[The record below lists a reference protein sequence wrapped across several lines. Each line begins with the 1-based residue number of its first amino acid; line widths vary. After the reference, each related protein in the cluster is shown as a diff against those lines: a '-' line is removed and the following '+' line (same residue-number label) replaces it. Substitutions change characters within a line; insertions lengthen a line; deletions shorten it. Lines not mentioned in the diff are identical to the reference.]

1 MNSFLEVISSQSFM
15 QNAIAGGILASVACG
30 AIGSYVVVKR
40 IGYLAGGIAH
50 AVLGGMGIA
59 YYLGRSPIEGALVSA
74 IVFAFILGWVS
85 LRMQQQEDTIIGA
98 LWAGGMAVG
107 ILFISQTPGYNV
119 DLMSF
124 LFGNILMIAPE
135 DLYWIA
141 GLDLIILII
150 VFLFYKQ
157 FISVSFDEEFARL
170 RGIPVE
176 RFYLLFLSL
185 VALTV
190 VILIQIV
197 GLILVIALLTL
208 PAAIAGLYVRSL
220 SLMMILAALF
230 GMIFTTSGL
239 AISYQPDLPP
249 GPTIILLAGT
259 FYLLSLIVNRIKKKS
274 LSINDC
280 CSSLEK
286 ELTKVQD
293 EKRNILVWVL
303 IINTGMFFIEA
314 IYGFFAQ
321 SNALMADALD
331 MLGDAAIFG
340 FSLYVIRLNT
350 IWQSRAGYIKGIIM
364 AIFSIGVLTSAL
376 YRSFNPIIPEVTT
389 MGVVGFL
396 ALAANLICAVML
408 LGFRDTDVNMRSAW
422 LCSRNDVLANLGVL
436 LAAVGVAWTNSPWP
450 DLIVGISISAL
461 ILKSAIE
468 VMRDAKIEIANQ
480 QII

>member
-1 MNSFLEVISSQSFM
+1 MRGTPLNSFLEVVSSQSFM

-40 IGYLAGGIAH
+40 ISYLAGGIAH

-59 YYLGRSPIEGALVSA
+59 YYLGRSPIEGAFVSA
-74 IVFAFILGWVS
+74 LVFAFILGWVS

-107 ILFISQTPGYNV
+107 VLFISQTPGYNV

-141 GLDLIILII
+141 GLDLLILVI

-220 SLMMILAALF
+220 NLMMILAALF
-230 GMIFTTSGL
+230 GMIFTTGGL
-239 AISYQPDLPP
+239 ALSYQPDLPP
-249 GPTIILLAGT
+249 GPTIILLAGAI
-259 FYLLSLIVNRIKKKS
+259 YLISLIFNRI
-274 LSINDC
+274 
-280 CSSLEK
+280 
-286 ELTKVQD
+286 
-293 EKRNILVWVL
+293 
-303 IINTGMFFIEA
+303 
-314 IYGFFAQ
+314 
-321 SNALMADALD
+321 
-331 MLGDAAIFG
+331 
-340 FSLYVIRLNT
+340 
-350 IWQSRAGYIKGIIM
+350 
-364 AIFSIGVLTSAL
+364 
-376 YRSFNPIIPEVTT
+376 
-389 MGVVGFL
+389 
-396 ALAANLICAVML
+396 
-408 LGFRDTDVNMRSAW
+408 
-422 LCSRNDVLANLGVL
+422 
-436 LAAVGVAWTNSPWP
+436 
-450 DLIVGISISAL
+450 
-461 ILKSAIE
+461 
-468 VMRDAKIEIANQ
+468 
-480 QII
+480 

>member
-1 MNSFLEVISSQSFM
+1 MSSFLEAVSTQPFM
-15 QNAIAGGILASVACG
+15 QNAIVGGILASVACG
-30 AIGSYVVVKR
+30 AVGSYVVVKR

-74 IVFAFILGWVS
+74 LVFAFILGWVS
-85 LRMQQQEDTIIGA
+85 LRMKQQEDTIIGA

-124 LFGNILMIAPE
+124 LFGNILMIASE

-141 GLDLIILII
+141 GLDIFILLI

-220 SLMMILAALF
+220 SLMMLLATLF
-230 GMIFTTSGL
+230 GMVFTTGGL
-239 AISYQPDLPP
+239 ALSYQPDLPP
-249 GPTIILLAGT
+249 GPTIILLAGA
-259 FYLLSLIVNRIKKKS
+259 FYLLSLVLNLVKKKN
-274 LSINDC
+274 ITVTDC
-280 CSSLEK
+280 CSGLEK
-286 ELTKVQD
+286 ELHKVQD
-293 EKRNILVWVL
+293 DKRNILVWVL
-303 IINTGMFFIEA
+303 IINGSMFFIEG
-314 IYGFFAQ
+314 IYGWLAQ
-321 SNALMADALD
+321 SSALMADALD

-340 FSLYVIRLNT
+340 FSLYVIRLGAL
-350 IWQSRAGYIKGIIM
+350 WQSRAGYIKGVIM
-364 AIFSIGVLTSAL
+364 ALFSISVLAGAV
-376 YRSFNPIIPEVTT
+376 YRSFNPVVPEATT
-389 MGVVGFL
+389 MGIIGFM
-396 ALAANLICAVML
+396 ALAANLICAIML
-408 LGFRDTDVNMRSAW
+408 LGFRDSDINMRSAW
-422 LCSRNDVLANLGVL
+422 LCSRNDVLANVGVL
-436 LAAVGVAWTNSPWP
+436 LAAAGVAWTQSPWP
-450 DLIVGISISAL
+450 DLVVGVSISAL

-468 VMRDAKIEIANQ
+468 VLKDAKLEMVKHRT
-480 QII
+480 

>member
-1 MNSFLEVISSQSFM
+1 MNSFLEVVSSQSFM

-30 AIGSYVVVKR
+30 AIGSYVVVKK

-124 LFGNILMIAPE
+124 LFGNILMIASE

-141 GLDLIILII
+141 GLDLIILVI

-230 GMIFTTSGL
+230 GMIFTTGGL

-249 GPTIILLAGT
+249 GPTIILLAGA
-259 FYLLSLIVNRIKKKS
+259 FYLISLILNRIKRKS

-303 IINTGMFFIEA
+303 IINTSMFFIEA
-314 IYGFFAQ
+314 IYGWFAQ

-364 AIFSIGVLTSAL
+364 AIFAIGVLTSAF

-389 MGVVGFL
+389 MGVVGFM

-408 LGFRDTDVNMRSAW
+408 LGFRDTDINMRSAW

-436 LAAVGVAWTNSPWP
+436 LAAAGVAWTNSPWP
-450 DLIVGISISAL
+450 DLVVGISISAL

>member
-1 MNSFLEVISSQSFM
+1 M
-15 QNAIAGGILASVACG
+15 QNALMGGILASVACG

-59 YYLGRSPIEGALVSA
+59 YYLGRSPIEGALVA
-74 IVFAFILGWVS
+74 ALVFAFILGWVS

-124 LFGNILMIAPE
+124 LFGNILMIASE

-141 GLDLIILII
+141 GLDSLILII

-157 FISVSFDEEFARL
+157 FIAVSFDEEFARL

-220 SLMMILAALF
+220 NLMMVLATLF
-230 GMIFTTSGL
+230 GMVFTTGGL
-239 AISYQPDLPP
+239 ALSYQPDLPP
-249 GPTIILLAGT
+249 GPTIILLAGA
-259 FYLLSLIVNRIKKKS
+259 FYLLSLFLNQIKKKS
-274 LSINDC
+274 LTITDC
-280 CSSLEK
+280 CSSLEN
-286 ELTKVQD
+286 ELHKVQD
-293 EKRNILVWVL
+293 DKRNILVWVL
-303 IINTGMFFIEA
+303 IINGAMFFVEG
-314 IYGFFAQ
+314 IYGWFAQ
-321 SNALMADALD
+321 SSALMADALD

-340 FSLYVIRLNT
+340 FSLYVIRLDS

-364 AIFSIGVLTSAL
+364 ALFSVSVLTGAIF
-376 YRSFNPIIPEVTT
+376 RSFNPVVPEAST
-389 MGVVGFL
+389 MGIIGFL
-396 ALAANLICAVML
+396 ALAANLICAILL
-408 LGFRDTDVNMRSAW
+408 LGFRDSDINMRSAW
-422 LCSRNDVLANLGVL
+422 LCSRNDVLANIGVL
-436 LAAVGVAWTNSPWP
+436 LAAGGVAWTQSPWP
-450 DLIVGISISAL
+450 DLVVGVSISAL

-468 VMRDAKIEIANQ
+468 VLKDAKLEMVNHQ
-480 QII
+480 ST

>member
-1 MNSFLEVISSQSFM
+1 MNSFLEVVSSQSFM

-30 AIGSYVVVKR
+30 AIGSYVVVKK

-124 LFGNILMIAPE
+124 LFGNILMIASE

-141 GLDLIILII
+141 GLDLIILVI

-230 GMIFTTSGL
+230 GMIFTTGGL

-249 GPTIILLAGT
+249 GPTIILLAGA
-259 FYLLSLIVNRIKKKS
+259 FYLISLVLNRIKRKS

-303 IINTGMFFIEA
+303 IINTSMFFIEA
-314 IYGFFAQ
+314 IYGWFAQ

-364 AIFSIGVLTSAL
+364 AIFAIGVLTNTF

-389 MGVVGFL
+389 MGVVGFM
-396 ALAANLICAVML
+396 ALFANLVCAVML

-436 LAAVGVAWTNSPWP
+436 LAAAGVAWTNSPWP
-450 DLIVGISISAL
+450 DLVVGISISAL

>member
-1 MNSFLEVISSQSFM
+1 MNSFLEVVSSQSFM

-40 IGYLAGGIAH
+40 ISYLAGGIAH

-59 YYLGRSPIEGALVSA
+59 YYLGRSPIEGAFVSA
-74 IVFAFILGWVS
+74 LVFAFILGWVS

-107 ILFISQTPGYNV
+107 VLFISQTPGYNV

-141 GLDLIILII
+141 GLDLLILVI

-220 SLMMILAALF
+220 NFMMVLAALF
-230 GMIFTTSGL
+230 GMIFTTGGL
-239 AISYQPDLPP
+239 ALSYQPDLPP

-259 FYLLSLIVNRIKKKS
+259 FYLISLIFNRIKNKS
-274 LSINDC
+274 LSVNDC
-280 CSSLEK
+280 CSSLEN
-286 ELTKVQD
+286 ELAKVHD

-303 IINTGMFFIEA
+303 IINASMFFIEA
-314 IYGFFAQ
+314 IYGWFAQ

-364 AIFSIGVLTSAL
+364 AFFAIGVLTSSL

-396 ALAANLICAVML
+396 ALAANLICALML

-422 LCSRNDVLANLGVL
+422 LCSRNDVLANVGVL
-436 LAAVGVAWTNSPWP
+436 LAAAGVAWTNSSWP
-450 DLIVGISISAL
+450 DLVVGVSISGL

>member
-1 MNSFLEVISSQSFM
+1 MNSFLEVVSSQSFM

-30 AIGSYVVVKR
+30 AIGSYVVVKK

-124 LFGNILMIAPE
+124 LFGNILMIASE

-141 GLDLIILII
+141 GLDLIILVI

-230 GMIFTTSGL
+230 GMIFTTGGL

-249 GPTIILLAGT
+249 GPTIILLAGA
-259 FYLLSLIVNRIKKKS
+259 FYLISLILNRIKRKS
-274 LSINDC
+274 VSINDC

-303 IINTGMFFIEA
+303 IINTSMFFIEA
-314 IYGFFAQ
+314 VYGWFAQ

-364 AIFSIGVLTSAL
+364 AIFAIGVLTNTF

-389 MGVVGFL
+389 MGVVGFM
-396 ALAANLICAVML
+396 ALTANLICAVML
-408 LGFRDTDVNMRSAW
+408 LGFRDTDINMRSAW

-436 LAAVGVAWTNSPWP
+436 LAAAGVAWTNSPWP
-450 DLIVGISISAL
+450 DLLVGISISAL

>member
-1 MNSFLEVISSQSFM
+1 
-15 QNAIAGGILASVACG
+15 
-30 AIGSYVVVKR
+30 
-40 IGYLAGGIAH
+40 
-50 AVLGGMGIA
+50 MGIA

-74 IVFAFILGWVS
+74 LVFAFILGWVS

-107 ILFISQTPGYNV
+107 ILFISKTPGYNV
-119 DLMSF
+119 ELMSF
-124 LFGNILMIAPE
+124 LFGNILMIAAE
-135 DLYWIA
+135 DIYWIA
-141 GLDLIILII
+141 GLDLLILTI

-157 FISVSFDEEFARL
+157 FIAVSFDEEFARL
-170 RGIPVE
+170 RGISVE

-208 PAAIAGLYVRSL
+208 PAAIAGLYIRSL
-220 SLMMILAALF
+220 SLMMVLASII
-230 GMIFTTSGL
+230 GMVFTTSGL

-249 GPTIILLAGT
+249 GPTIILLAGS
-259 FYLLSLIVNRIKKKS
+259 FYLISLILNQIKKQS

-286 ELTKVQD
+286 ELAKVQD
-293 EKRNILVWVL
+293 KKRNILVWVL

-314 IYGFFAQ
+314 IYGWFAQ

-340 FSLYVIRLNT
+340 FSLYVIGLNT
-350 IWQSRAGYIKGIIM
+350 IWQSRAGYLKGIIM
-364 AIFSIGVLTSAL
+364 AIFAIGVLTSAF
-376 YRSFNPIIPEVTT
+376 YRAFNPIIPEITT

-396 ALAANLICAVML
+396 ALAANLICALML

-436 LAAVGVAWTNSPWP
+436 LAAAGVAWTNSPWP
-450 DLIVGISISAL
+450 DLVVGISISGL

-468 VMRDAKIEIANQ
+468 VIKDAKIEIANHQ
-480 QII
+480 VI

>member
-1 MNSFLEVISSQSFM
+1 M
-15 QNAIAGGILASVACG
+15 QNAIVGGILASVACG
-30 AIGSYVVVKR
+30 AIGSYVVVKK

-124 LFGNILMIAPE
+124 LFGNILMIASE

-141 GLDLIILII
+141 GLDLIILVI

-230 GMIFTTSGL
+230 GMIFTTGGL

-249 GPTIILLAGT
+249 GPTIILLAGA
-259 FYLLSLIVNRIKKKS
+259 FYLISLILNRIKRKS

-303 IINTGMFFIEA
+303 IINTSMFFIEA
-314 IYGFFAQ
+314 IYGWFAQ

-364 AIFSIGVLTSAL
+364 DIFAIVVLTSAF

-389 MGVVGFL
+389 MGVVGFM
-396 ALAANLICAVML
+396 ALAANFICAAML
-408 LGFRDTDVNMRSAW
+408 LGFRDTDINMRSAW

-436 LAAVGVAWTNSPWP
+436 LAAAGVAWTSSPWP
-450 DLIVGISISAL
+450 DLVVGISISTL

>member
-1 MNSFLEVISSQSFM
+1 MNSFLEVVSSQSFM

-30 AIGSYVVVKR
+30 AIGSYVVVKK

-124 LFGNILMIAPE
+124 LFGNILMIASE

-141 GLDLIILII
+141 GLDLIILVI

-230 GMIFTTSGL
+230 GMIFTTGGL

-249 GPTIILLAGT
+249 GPTIILLAGA
-259 FYLLSLIVNRIKKKS
+259 FYLISLILNRIKRKS

-303 IINTGMFFIEA
+303 IINTSMFFIEA
-314 IYGFFAQ
+314 IYGWFAQ

-364 AIFSIGVLTSAL
+364 AIFAIGVLTSAF

-389 MGVVGFL
+389 MGVVGFM

-408 LGFRDTDVNMRSAW
+408 LGFRDTDINMRSAW

-436 LAAVGVAWTNSPWP
+436 LAAAGVAWTNSPWP
-450 DLIVGISISAL
+450 DLVVGISISTL

>member
-1 MNSFLEVISSQSFM
+1 M
-15 QNAIAGGILASVACG
+15 GGILASIACG
-30 AIGSYVVVKR
+30 IIGSYVVVKR

-59 YYLGRSPIEGALVSA
+59 YYLGRSPIEGALVAA

-107 ILFISQTPGYNV
+107 ILFISKTPGYNV

-124 LFGNILMIAPE
+124 LFGNILMIASE

-141 GLDLIILII
+141 GLDALILVI

-157 FISVSFDEEFARL
+157 FIAVSFDEEFAWL

-220 SLMMILAALF
+220 NLMMVLATLF
-230 GMIFTTSGL
+230 GMVFTTGGL
-239 AISYQPDLPP
+239 ALSYQPDLPP
-249 GPTIILLAGT
+249 GPTVILLAGAL
-259 FYLLSLIVNRIKKKS
+259 YLLSLVMHQFKTKS
-274 LSINDC
+274 LITTDC
-280 CSSLEK
+280 WSSLEN
-286 ELTKVQD
+286 ELNKVQD
-293 EKRNILVWVL
+293 SKRNILVWVL
-303 IINTGMFFIEA
+303 LINGAMFFIEG
-314 IYGFFAQ
+314 IYGWFAQ
-321 SNALMADALD
+321 SSALMADALD

-340 FSLYVIRLNT
+340 FSLYVIRLDRPGPT
-350 IWQSRAGYIKGIIM
+350 
-364 AIFSIGVLTSAL
+364 
-376 YRSFNPIIPEVTT
+376 
-389 MGVVGFL
+389 
-396 ALAANLICAVML
+396 
-408 LGFRDTDVNMRSAW
+408 
-422 LCSRNDVLANLGVL
+422 
-436 LAAVGVAWTNSPWP
+436 
-450 DLIVGISISAL
+450 
-461 ILKSAIE
+461 
-468 VMRDAKIEIANQ
+468 
-480 QII
+480 

>member
-1 MNSFLEVISSQSFM
+1 MNSFLEVVSSQSFM

-30 AIGSYVVVKR
+30 AIGSYVVVKK

-59 YYLGRSPIEGALVSA
+59 YYLGRSPVEGALVSA

-124 LFGNILMIAPE
+124 LFGNILMIASE

-141 GLDLIILII
+141 GLDLIILVI

-230 GMIFTTSGL
+230 GMIFTTGGL

-249 GPTIILLAGT
+249 GPTIILLAGA
-259 FYLLSLIVNRIKKKS
+259 FYLISLILNRIKRKS

-303 IINTGMFFIEA
+303 IINISMFFIEA
-314 IYGFFAQ
+314 IYGWFAQ

-364 AIFSIGVLTSAL
+364 AIFAIGVLTSAF

-389 MGVVGFL
+389 MGVVGFM
-396 ALAANLICAVML
+396 ALAANLICAVIL
-408 LGFRDTDVNMRSAW
+408 LGFRDTDINMRSAW

-436 LAAVGVAWTNSPWP
+436 LAAAGVAWTNSPWP
-450 DLIVGISISAL
+450 DLVVGISISAL

>member
-1 MNSFLEVISSQSFM
+1 M
-15 QNAIAGGILASVACG
+15 QNALAGGLLASVACG
-30 AIGSYVVVKR
+30 TIGSYVVVKR

-59 YYLGRSPIEGALVSA
+59 YYLGRAPIEGALVA
-74 IVFAFILGWVS
+74 ALVFAFILGWVS

-141 GLDLIILII
+141 ALDVLILLI

-157 FISVSFDEEFARL
+157 FIAVSFDEEFARL

-208 PAAIAGLYVRSL
+208 PAAIAGQYVRSL
-220 SLMMILAALF
+220 SLMMLLATGF
-230 GMIFTTSGL
+230 GMLFTTGGL
-239 AISYQPDLPP
+239 ALSYEPDLPP
-249 GPTIILLAGT
+249 GPTIILLAGA
-259 FYLLSLIVNRIKKKS
+259 FYLISLVWNQLKKKNIS
-274 LSINDC
+274 HC

-286 ELTKVQD
+286 ELSVAH
-293 EKRNILVWVL
+293 EGKRNILIGVL
-303 IINTGMFFIEA
+303 VINATMFFVEG
-314 IYGFFAQ
+314 IYGWLAQ
-321 SNALMADALD
+321 SSALMADALE
-331 MLGDAAIFG
+331 MLGDAAIYG
-340 FSLYVIRLNT
+340 FSLYVIRLHP
-350 IWQSRAGYIKGIIM
+350 IWQSRAAFIKGIIM
-364 AIFSIGVLTSAL
+364 AVFAVSVLLGSL
-376 YRSFNPIIPEVTT
+376 YRAFDPVVPEADT
-389 MGVVGFL
+389 MGIIGGM
-396 ALAANLICAVML
+396 ALAANLVCAILL
-408 LGFRDTDVNMRSAW
+408 LGFKNSDINMRSAW
-422 LCSRNDVLANLGVL
+422 LCSRNDVLANIGVL
-436 LAAVGVAWTNSPWP
+436 LAAGGVAWTQSSWP
-450 DLIVGISISAL
+450 DLVVGVSISVL
-461 ILKSAIE
+461 ILNSAIE
-468 VMRDAKIEIANQ
+468 VLKDAKLEMASHQ
-480 QII
+480 STQPTPGDS